1 MKKLLLKLL
10 DRIAEAFRMPTEEG
24 RALHHQ
30 LANYDAQ
37 AKQMRAFSHKPLPI
51 GDEDAM
57 TLFWSPPIKV
67 LGGYSCAVSDISR
80 PRNEVVFYS
89 VGQSPEQARFRAVQL
104 VSALD
109 GARRL

>member
-51 GDEDAM
+51 GDEYAM
-57 TLFWSPPIKV
+57 TLTAGSTLPYGMLYCTRV
-67 LGGYSCAVSDISR
+67 LDEMR
-80 PRNEVVFYS
+80 EEVVFLAL
-89 VGQSPEQARFRAVQL
+89 GKTTEQSALRARQL